1 MEVRVEN
8 ISPLEVV
15 EVEEVELVVLGVLL
29 TPADSRSVF
38 PLELFAGDNK
48 LEKEFQR
55 NLDRLKLKVSTQE
68 INHEKK

>member
-38 PLELFAGDNK
+38 PLELFADDNK